1 MRRAIE
7 NWCIEKG
14 KPIER
19 PAIDYGG
26 RLGTPLIADDADV
39 TVIASHAARMG
50 IDMLIPR
57 SPSMFP
63 NSVYMIGLAKGWIFE
78 QPFETHPIEV
88 GPPIA
93 SESPIEIDP
102 EVAKEEV
109 LKIFQLY
116 TEHKDAAS
124 SATKD
129 NQAPTA

>member
-1 MRRAIE
+1 M
-7 NWCIEKG
+7 
-14 KPIER
+14 
-19 PAIDYGG
+19 DYGG
-26 RLGTPLIADDADV
+26 GPGSPLIADDADV

-88 GPPIA
+88 GPPVA
-93 SESPIEIDP
+93 SEPAPEIDP
-102 EVAKEEV
+102 EVAKEEL

-116 TEHKDAAS
+116 NEHKDAAS
-124 SATKD
+124 SAAKD